1 MTDLIPI
8 HITPPYVV
16 LCCTGTILMI
26 LLTTLGKNLSKD
38 HERDRLLMRRI
49 RQRDTEAL
57 SELYAHYNRIT
68 YGLILGIVKK
78 KEEAEDLLQIIFT
91 QIWNRSDQYDE
102 DRGTVYTWVMSLAR
116 NRAIDRLRSKVYK
129 EQKKQSVSLDD
140 EDVYNPLYSPE
151 DDPLE
156 HTVKNDHAG
165 LIRQALQQLSD
176 KQSLVI
182 RNAYFTG
189 MTQAEMSEQFD
200 IPLGT
205 VKTRMRDG
213 MIKLRAILEQH
224 YE

>member
-1 MTDLIPI
+1 
-8 HITPPYVV
+8 
-16 LCCTGTILMI
+16 
-26 LLTTLGKNLSKD
+26 
-38 HERDRLLMRRI
+38 MRRI
-49 RQRDTEAL
+49 KQRDTEAL
-57 SELYAHYNRIT
+57 SELYELYNRII

-91 QIWNRSDQYDE
+91 QIWDRCDQYEE

-116 NRAIDRLRSKVYK
+116 NRAIDRLRSRVYK
-129 EQKKQSVSLDD
+129 EQKKQSVSLDN
-140 EDVYNPLYSPE
+140 EDVFNPLYSSE

-156 HTVKNDHAG
+156 HTVRNDHAG
-165 LIRQALQQLSD
+165 LIRRALEQLSE

-189 MTQAEMSEQFD
+189 MTQSEMAEQFD